1 MSEDTLNLMV
11 GSTVQLQ
18 LTVPEDSPR
27 ELVRVIGYL
36 PGASL
41 VVTSPMHKGN
51 VKIVREGQIYKVRLL
66 QGNTI
71 VGFEAR
77 VLSVALKPYPHLH
90 LQYPREFEQIVV
102 RNSARVKAR
111 LPCQVRNTRQPDS
124 AEYFHAAELI
134 DLSESGAKIGAS
146 IPLGEVGEMLQINFS
161 LDVLGQQENL
171 VLVADVRSR
180 REQLHRQDNKRALK
194 HRHGVEFKAVNR
206 FQQVLLHGWVME
218 QLVNGG
224 GEV

>member
-1 MSEDTLNLMV
+1 MAEDTLNLMV

-41 VVTSPMHKGN
+41 VVSSPMSRGN
-51 VKIVREGQIYKVRLL
+51 VKIVREGQIYKVRML
-66 QGNTI
+66 QGDTI
-71 VGFEAR
+71 VAFEAR
-77 VLSVALKPYPHLH
+77 VLAVALKPYPHLH

-102 RNSARVKAR
+102 RNSARVVAH
-111 LPCQVRNTRQPDS
+111 LPCQVRNTGRPDS
-124 AEYFHAAELI
+124 PEHFHTAEMM
-134 DLSESGAKIGAS
+134 DLSETGAKLGAPVS
-146 IPLGEVGEMLQINFS
+146 LGEVGEMVQINFA
-161 LDVLGQQENL
+161 LDVLGQQEAL
-171 VLVADVRSR
+171 VLVADIRSR
-180 REQLHRQDNKRALK
+180 SERLEKRTDKRALV
-194 HRHGVEFKAVNR
+194 HCHGVEFKAVNR